1 MRPPLTCKP
10 LLPPEPLP
18 LLDPLLLPLP
28 ELPLLTDPLLLPLP
42 PSDPLPLLDPP
53 LLPLSLPEL
62 LPLVDPPPL
71 PLLVVLSVPRFDPAV
86 LDDDEEH
93 PVASAATPAPRKTA
107 RPDGWSFM
115 DASPLCS
122 HKVQPSTRKAER
134 SSEGPGDAPAFERAA
149 ARR

>member
-10 LLPPEPLP
+10 PLTPESLP
-18 LLDPLLLPLP
+18 LLEPLLLPLP

-42 PSDPLPLLDPP
+42 PSEPLPLLDPP

-71 PLLVVLSVPRFDPAV
+71 PLLLVLSVPRSDPVV

-93 PVASAATPAPRKTA
+93 PVASEATPAPRKIA
-107 RPDGWSFM
+107 RLDG
-115 DASPLCS
+115 
-122 HKVQPSTRKAER
+122 
-134 SSEGPGDAPAFERAA
+134 
-149 ARR
+149 